1 MLPVPSDP
9 NFTIP
14 DLGEDAFF
22 DLDAPE
28 DEALLAT
35 GAWKDVP
42 DDDGLPPEPIDID
55 ASTEPAAQ
63 AAPQAPAQDDPD
75 APPEDI

>member
-35 GAWKDVP
+35 GAWKDVV
-42 DDDGLPPEPIDID
+42 DDDNMPPEPIDID
-55 ASTEPAAQ
+55 ASTTGPQ
-63 AAPQAPAQDDPD
+63 AATQAPAQADPD